1 MRSENE
7 GRFPGLPYVPAG
19 PLESAPR
26 GDFHPREVR
35 REAFA
40 AVLDGIPMG
49 AYDHRM
55 IAWLTD
61 LDDPTCQAFA
71 SLMQRCREAGPPG
84 SVTEWG
90 VQFTP
95 VDGEPVT
102 LARFEGEHAE
112 ADALTMA
119 SDRPAWSA
127 ASRHV
132 GPWIPAD
139 DPATRET
146 EQGNG

>member
-1 MRSENE
+1 MTDQ
-7 GRFPGLPYVPAG
+7 LHPYVPPG

-40 AVLDGIPMG
+40 AILDGIPMG

-71 SLMQRCREAGPPG
+71 SLMLRCRQAGPPG

-90 VQFTP
+90 VRYTDP
-95 VDGEPVT
+95 DGSIREIANKNE
-102 LARFEGEHAE
+102 ARARRWAAPDPDPWGPQVET
-112 ADALTMA
+112 ALIQR
-119 SDRPAWSA
+119 S
-127 ASRHV
+127 V
-132 GPWIPAD
+132 GPWKEVPDA
-139 DPATRET
+139 
-146 EQGNG
+146 